1 MNTNE
6 TDVLQIAIHSADR
19 FPDES
24 DKTGFYSNQTL
35 YTILSDPIDSQPTQ
49 NFTPSWLPPDQIT
62 VDIYISSPVEAEE
75 ASPVLWRG
83 DHVLSKT
90 FQNVRNCE
98 LRTTFLLKV
107 LRAARLELGER
118 EPWCTL
124 TDSGIPYTLSILGV
138 EYVFQKPGSDSSD
151 TYCLPF
157 PISDEDRQRAPMV
170 RPTRDDLTT
179 RQTSMTLHL
188 EFKVLKFQFPDNVLT
203 PVSLQAR
210 SSMSVTPSPAAQPDS
225 PNPNPEN
232 SFTLFKPTGLIL
244 ERPPSPAEIPKGT
257 IRPLPGH
264 RFEQVEVQTPLID
277 PLNIKVEKSDPDELQ
292 IINHPAKKARRS
304 KPSKRLVREVLSA
317 IKEMQAE
324 QSAPPNIP
332 KIQSAALTEDVVQRD
347 LPDRPRSDDVQRPKR
362 RRISP
367 PRPSP
372 DRASRPTTVT
382 TRSGYHHSTVLRRRS
397 TSSHRHHGHH
407 HVRRHSRS
415 RDERHRVHHPEKQ
428 RHRSSEYR
436 RRSPHR
442 YESRRRSSS
451 RHRSPR
457 RSYRR
462 SPRRSPRRSDTI
474 KEEYRSQTRR
484 LMEHHHQHPPAPSK
498 QRTVHDLPIQPSPLR
513 TTATTARTATSRQAT
528 PKRSETPTPAPTAQ
542 TTSTLPA
549 LEEEESDSSDSSD
562 SEDDKDLMDF

>member
-24 DKTGFYSNQTL
+24 DKSGFYSNQTL
-35 YTILSDPIDSQPTQ
+35 YTILSDPIDSQPAQ

-83 DHVLSKT
+83 DHVLSKS

-124 TDSGIPYTLSILGV
+124 TDSGIPYTLSILGI
-138 EYVFQKPGSDSSD
+138 EYVFQKPGSDTSD

-157 PISDEDRQRAPMV
+157 PISDEDRQKAPMV

-188 EFKVLKFQFPDNVLT
+188 EFKVLKFQFPDNALT
-203 PVSLQAR
+203 PVSLHAR

-264 RFEQVEVQTPLID
+264 RFEQVEIQTPLID
-277 PLNIKVEKSDPDELQ
+277 PLNIKVEKTDPDELQ

-324 QSAPPNIP
+324 QSAPPNKP
-332 KIQSAALTEDVVQRD
+332 KIQSAAITEDVVQRD

-372 DRASRPTTVT
+372 DRASRPIIAT
-382 TRSGYHHSTVLRRRS
+382 TRSGYRHSAVLRKRS

-407 HVRRHSRS
+407 HVRRHSRP
-415 RDERHRVHHPEKQ
+415 RDERPRVHRPERQ

-442 YESRRRSSS
+442 YESR
-451 RHRSPR
+451 
-457 RSYRR
+457 
-462 SPRRSPRRSDTI
+462 
-474 KEEYRSQTRR
+474 
-484 LMEHHHQHPPAPSK
+484 
-498 QRTVHDLPIQPSPLR
+498 
-513 TTATTARTATSRQAT
+513 
-528 PKRSETPTPAPTAQ
+528 
-542 TTSTLPA
+542 
-549 LEEEESDSSDSSD
+549 
-562 SEDDKDLMDF
+562 